1 MALGIK
7 QKKVE
12 TKNKYNIQSLYEA
25 IKDHEFTPGK
35 PNLVKQGFATII
47 AFPEVDRQNQ
57 VQITQGWLTGQEGN
71 KWTILKAEAAGLDN
85 MAKNAVIGA
94 LTNGLGN
101 LGSLGGKNSK
111 LCEQQVDAVV
121 AEFNALGL

>member
-1 MALGIK
+1 MAFGLKI
-7 QKKVE
+7 KKVE
-12 TKNKYNIQSLYEA
+12 TQNSYSIESLYEA

-35 PNLVKQGFATII
+35 PELVSQLAAKII
-47 AFPEVDRQNQ
+47 AFPAVDRQNQ
-57 VQITQGWLTGQEGN
+57 VQITQGWIGTGEGK

-85 MAKNAVIGA
+85 MAKNLVIDK
-94 LTNGLGN
+94 LTNGWGS

-121 AEFNALGL
+121 SEFNALGL